1 MKRSYVLAAILASVL
16 CCPLAFA
23 SLYSWN
29 DARRPPISL
38 REALARAEKLL
49 GDEAPNRYCVSVAL
63 YGDET
68 GDGKKG
74 AWNLLF
80 AAADGSKKHVYIDMQ
95 GNSHV
100 TPWNGPID
108 RKKNEGARKD
118 LGDVR
123 RRLEE
128 LFAKEGIV
136 AEFDAQED
144 GLTVQHHTRTF
155 RVHPERADGSYG
167 EQPWEAPGP
176 AADGV
181 WLRLQ
186 AVDRPDRREE
196 FGCDDGP
203 YWRWHR
209 GTYVLAQPGKFLAVD
224 LRYGR
229 KVKHEIISQMQ
240 QVFGERTPRGG

>member
-1 MKRSYVLAAILASVL
+1 MKRSYVLAAILALAL
-16 CCPLAFA
+16 CSPFAFA
-23 SLYSWN
+23 SLYFWN

-38 REALARAEKLL
+38 REALTRAEKLL
-49 GDEAPNRYCVSVAL
+49 GDEAPNRYCVAVSL

-74 AWNLLF
+74 AWNLF
-80 AAADGSKKHVYIDMQ
+80 FTAADGSKKNVYIDMQ
-95 GNSHV
+95 GNSRV
-100 TPWNGPID
+100 TLWNGPID
-108 RKKNEGARKD
+108 PKKNEGARKD

-128 LFAKEGIV
+128 LFAKEGIA
-136 AEFDAQED
+136 AEFDAQVD
-144 GLTVQHHTRTF
+144 GVTVQHHTRTF
-155 RVHPERADGSYG
+155 RVHPERDDGSHG
-167 EQPWEAPGP
+167 EELWEMPGP

-186 AVDRPDRREE
+186 IVDAPDRRVE

-209 GTYVLAQPGKFLAVD
+209 GTYVLTQPGKFLAVD

-229 KVKHEIISQMQ
+229 KVKDGIVTRVR
-240 QVFGERTPRGG
+240 QVFGERTP